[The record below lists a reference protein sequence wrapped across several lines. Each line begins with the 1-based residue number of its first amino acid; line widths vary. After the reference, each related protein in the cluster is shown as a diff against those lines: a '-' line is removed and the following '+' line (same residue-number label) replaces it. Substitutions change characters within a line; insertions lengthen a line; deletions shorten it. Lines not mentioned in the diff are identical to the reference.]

1 MAQFVITFVAG
12 AAEATCGLC
21 DQRTAL
27 EAGPQLAVAESLAPV
42 CRGCGAK
49 HAPAETALLDLA
61 RCADRVG
68 TIARH
73 NTYWIPLRAQLDLVH
88 TAEHFAY
95 ALTEQQKKL
104 NVAI

>member
-1 MAQFVITFVAG
+1 MAQFVITFVG
-12 AAEATCGLC
+12 TAADVSCGVC
-21 DQRTAL
+21 HQPTTL
-27 EAGPQLAVAESLAPV
+27 EPGPQVAVAESLAPV

-61 RCADRVG
+61 RCAVRVG

-95 ALTEQQKKL
+95 ALTEHKKL
-104 NVAI
+104 SVAV